1 MTPTVLVAAVCV
13 ALTLIAFYVVRRA
26 TRQSSGSATND
37 LGVVS
42 TRWISELRRDEPW
55 TRS

>member
-1 MTPTVLVAAVCV
+1 MTPTLLIALLVLVALAV
-13 ALTLIAFYVVRRA
+13 IASLRRS
-26 TRQSSGSATND
+26 RGPHSSRGFD

-42 TRWISELRRDEPW
+42 TRWLAEIRRDEPW

>member
-1 MTPTVLVAAVCV
+1 MTPTLFIPLLVLLVVAV
-13 ALTLIAFYVVRRA
+13 IYSVRRS
-26 TRQSSGSATND
+26 RGLHSSRSFD

-42 TRWISELRRDEPW
+42 TRWLAELRRDEPW

>member
-1 MTPTVLVAAVCV
+1 MTPALFIPLAVLLAIAVIF
-13 ALTLIAFYVVRRA
+13 TVRRS
-26 TRQSSGSATND
+26 RGLHSSRGFD

-42 TRWISELRRDEPW
+42 TRWLAELRRDEPW

>member
-1 MTPTVLVAAVCV
+1 MTPTILVVIAVIAALAIAIY
-13 ALTLIAFYVVRRA
+13 ALRRLSRHGRPA
-26 TRQSSGSATND
+26 D